1 MDVLHPLSAGLIRG
15 IHIDSRH
22 QFTESIWGEFSN
34 MDVLVRFL
42 DELFNILDLLF
53 LYFDFLLDREDVL
66 FQLLLLG
73 IVTPVWLIMS
83 KRSSLSFPLA
93 LSS

>member
-1 MDVLHPLSAGLIRG
+1 MDVLHPLSAGLIRS

-22 QFTESIWGEFSN
+22 QFTESIWGEFFN

-42 DELFNILDLLF
+42 NELFNILDLLF
-53 LYFDFLLDREDVL
+53 LYFDFLLDREDGL

-73 IVTPVWLIMS
+73 IVGSVKIST
-83 KRSSLSFPLA
+83 
-93 LSS
+93 